1 MQANR
6 ARGAWGER
14 LVASWYEARQ
24 FVVVDRNWRCR
35 FGELDL
41 VLVRDGVVVFCEVKA
56 RRTGTFGTGAEAVG
70 AAKRRR
76 LRRLA
81 AEWLATSA
89 HGPLE
94 VRFDVAAVDGTQV
107 TVIEDAF

>member
-1 MQANR
+1 VHANR
-6 ARGAWGER
+6 ARGAWGEG
-14 LVASWYEARQ
+14 LVASWYESRH

-35 FGELDL
+35 LGELDL
-41 VLVRDGVVVFCEVKA
+41 VLIGDGVVVFCEVKS
-56 RRTGTFGTGAEAVG
+56 RRTSTYGTGAEAVG

-81 AEWLATSA
+81 AEWLAASP
-89 HGPLE
+89 HPGVD
-94 VRFDVAAVDGTQV
+94 VRFDVAAVDGTRV

>member
-1 MQANR
+1 
-6 ARGAWGER
+6 
-14 LVASWYEARQ
+14 VASWYEARG

-41 VLVRDGVVVFCEVKA
+41 VLVRDAVVVFCEVKS
-56 RRTGTFGTGAEAVG
+56 RRTSAFGTGAEAVG

-81 AEWLATSA
+81 AEWLAVSPHA
-89 HGPLE
+89 PLE
-94 VRFDVAAVDGTQV
+94 VRFDVAAVDGTRV
-107 TVIEDAF
+107 TVIEGAF

>member
-1 MQANR
+1 M
-6 ARGAWGER
+6 
-14 LVASWYEARQ
+14 ASWYEARR

-41 VLVRDGVVVFCEVKA
+41 VLMRDGVVVFCEVKA
-56 RRTGTFGTGAEAVG
+56 RRTGMFGTGLEAVG

-81 AEWLATSA
+81 AEWLAASP
-89 HGPLE
+89 HGPVA
-94 VRFDVAAVDGTQV
+94 VRFDVAAVDGTTV
-107 TVIEDAF
+107 TVIESAF

>member
-1 MQANR
+1 
-6 ARGAWGER
+6 
-14 LVASWYEARQ
+14 VASWYEARR

-41 VLVRDGVVVFCEVKA
+41 VLLRDGLVVFCEVKA
-56 RRTGTFGTGAEAVG
+56 RRTGTYGTGVEAVG

-81 AEWLATSA
+81 AEWLALSPY
-89 HGPLE
+89 GPLE
-94 VRFDVAAVDGTQV
+94 VRFDVAAVDGTV
-107 TVIEDAF
+107 ITVIENAF